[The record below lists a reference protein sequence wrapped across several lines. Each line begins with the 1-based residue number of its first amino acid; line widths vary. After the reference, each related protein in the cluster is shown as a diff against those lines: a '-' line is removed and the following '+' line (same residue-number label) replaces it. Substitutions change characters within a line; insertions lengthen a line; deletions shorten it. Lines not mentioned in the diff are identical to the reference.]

1 MKKIYAVRL
10 LGWVAAW
17 TCVSVGCHQD
27 PAVPKSAI
35 PLTCQIYQVASVEEN
50 VHDTTTF
57 TYDAFGSLTESRF
70 RRWLNDT
77 LNTGLRQT
85 YSYNADHYLLVR
97 VDQQDRLARSTE
109 RRSYEYSYQ
118 DGLVRQ
124 VVVKNYDSGQMSG
137 YLDYEYDNG
146 KLKTYKES
154 NGQKTM
160 LRQYTF
166 DASGKLT
173 SYQDQ
178 DLSAVAQVTNGKIVS
193 KLFKSGVSVA
203 STFDSQGQLISE
215 TTLAGTAQT
224 KVTYTYDNEP
234 YWDKTQLRLRGIPV
248 VDMGGHTN
256 VHNLTSVTIQQTVND
271 RAIQA
276 RTLTYRNVY
285 NQARYL
291 LGYARSDGAQQRTI
305 YANCL

>member
-1 MKKIYAVRL
+1 MKKIYEVKL
-10 LGWVAAW
+10 LVLFVTGV
-17 TCVSVGCHQD
+17 CVSVGCHQE
-27 PAVPKSAI
+27 PAIPKSAI
-35 PLTCQIYQVASVEEN
+35 PLTCQIYQVASVEEG
-50 VHDTTTF
+50 VHDTTTYA
-57 TYDAFGSLTESRF
+57 YDAFGSLTESRF

-77 LNTGLRQT
+77 LNTRLQQT

-97 VDQQDRLARSTE
+97 VDQQERLARSIE
-109 RRSYEYSYQ
+109 RRGYNYSYQ

-124 VVVKNYDSGQMSG
+124 VVINNYGLSQIIG

-154 NGQKTM
+154 NGQKTL

-166 DASGKLT
+166 DAAGKLID
-173 SYQDQ
+173 YQDPE
-178 DLSAVAQVTNGKIVS
+178 LLNSAQVTNGKIVS
-193 KLFKSGVSVA
+193 KLFKNGASVA
-203 STFDSQGQLISE
+203 SAFDSQGQLISE
-215 TTLAGTAQT
+215 TTLAGTAET

-256 VHNLTSVTIQQTVND
+256 AHNLTSVAVQQTVNG
-271 RAIQA
+271 RTIQS

-291 LGYARSDGAQQRTI
+291 IGYARNDGAQQQTI